1 MLGRFNLNRRNCE
14 YHDMKKSHFILLFL
28 SSLIIWTTGNGLLP
42 LLPVYAKSLGAND
55 FMVGAYLAF
64 SYLCLALGVMSSGY
78 IVGPQVSRKRLII
91 YSGLVC
97 LPLTWLMGWVN
108 SVELLIP
115 ITSLLWFLGGIAF
128 SALNTLA
135 SDLTAP
141 RSRGAFFSLF
151 AMASPLGAII
161 GGLISGPVVDQ
172 WGYQTLF
179 SLMTLV
185 TLLWPLS
192 ICLLEVPLDS
202 VGPVNGVEPVSQAGK
217 NEQSAPLNTNI
228 VWLVLAS
235 LAAFTANFMGTLGVS
250 LSMNEL
256 GFNATEI
263 TSTAVVGGLI
273 ALPFIYG
280 IGRLSD
286 LFGRKKFWLICCASG
301 LVALYLLPTAVSLW
315 NYWWVALLL
324 RIFSTG
330 NRGISNAWV
339 VDLSNGLNVPK
350 LIALLGSVTWVG
362 GIVGY
367 LMTGYGLSHW
377 GRDMT
382 FDVALLFSICA
393 IIFVTPIK
401 YSPNENVKVA
411 I

>member
-1 MLGRFNLNRRNCE
+1 
-14 YHDMKKSHFILLFL
+14 MKQSHFILLIL
-28 SSLIIWTTGNGLLP
+28 CSLVIWTTGNGLLP

-64 SYLCLALGVMSSGY
+64 SYLCLALGVISSGY
-78 IVGPQVSRKRLII
+78 LVGQDVSRKRLII
-91 YSGLVC
+91 YAGLVC

-108 SVELLIP
+108 SIELLIP

-135 SDLTAP
+135 SDLIAP
-141 RSRGAFFSLF
+141 NSRGTFFSLF

-192 ICLLEVPLDS
+192 IWLLDISPDHDS
-202 VGPVNGVEPVSQAGK
+202 LINEAGVNSPQITRRTELINQTRKENSHNAQH
-217 NEQSAPLNTNI
+217 APINRNI
-228 VWLVLAS
+228 KWLLLAS

-250 LSMNEL
+250 LSMDKL

-263 TSTAVVGGLI
+263 TSTAVVGGVI
-273 ALPFIYG
+273 SLPFVYG
-280 IGRLSD
+280 VGRLSD

-301 LVALYLLPTAVSLW
+301 MIALYLLPTAVSLW
-315 NYWWVALLL
+315 NYWCVALLL

-339 VDLSNGLNVPK
+339 IDLSHGLKVSK
-350 LIALLGSVTWVG
+350 VIALVGSVTWVG

-377 GRDMT
+377 GRDIT
-382 FDVALLFSICA
+382 FDVALLFAVCA
-393 IIFVTPIK
+393 VFFVMPLK
-401 YSPNENVKVA
+401 RSH
-411 I
+411 